1 MALQYVQP
9 RQQQRKSNSILGTLG
24 TLATLGGMAFGVPW
38 LSALGTVSSGAD
50 ALINGGGGS
59 SSGSVAQ
66 ETGGALGTVLNG
78 LKDVWEKPTDNN
90 IAKTQEQQAADKIQS
105 IGEKSGTAK
114 TSSWP
119 PYGQDYVDSNG
130 IRWEWDKKGGCF
142 GTGGWREYSPFNPLY
157 DWFRG

>member
-1 MALQYVQP
+1 MALQYVQS
-9 RQQQRKSNSILGTLG
+9 RQQKRGNSILGTLG

-78 LKDVWEKPTDNN
+78 LKDIWTKPTDNN

-119 PYGQDYVDSNG
+119 SLYGQDYITPSWV
-130 IRWEWDKKGGCF
+130 
-142 GTGGWREYSPFNPLY
+142 TGGPRYRDGGFVIY
-157 DWFRG
+157 